1 VNRDDAPLAA
11 EAIVLSA
18 RDAGDARAR
27 CDALPPLRPVV
38 LLLDAPLDDA
48 TARALGA
55 RRPVALLPA
64 SAGALQVRAAIE
76 AVSAGLHVSGF
87 APPPRGAGGGSA
99 AKPGGVPAAGDPGLP
114 GEPLTPREVEVL
126 ELLGKGLTNADLGR
140 ALRISSHT
148 AKYHVAQILAKLGAS
163 SRAEAVH
170 TGLRRGLIGL

>member
-1 VNRDDAPLAA
+1 VIRDDPPLAPDPV
-11 EAIVLSA
+11 VLSA
-18 RDAGDARAR
+18 HDAGDARAR
-27 CDALPPLRPVV
+27 CDALPPLCPVV

-48 TARALGA
+48 TARALA
-55 RRPVALLPA
+55 MRRAVAMLPA
-64 SAGALQVRAAIE
+64 SAGAMQVRAAIE

-87 APPPRGAGGGSA
+87 APPPRHAGGGTTTA
-99 AKPGGVPAAGDPGLP
+99 DGLP
-114 GEPLTPREVEVL
+114 GEPLTPREIEVL

>member
-1 VNRDDAPLAA
+1 VTRDDAPLS
-11 EAIVLSA
+11 IDPVVLSVH
-18 RDAGDARAR
+18 DAGDARAR
-27 CDALPPLRPVV
+27 CDALPPGRPVV

-48 TARALGA
+48 TTRALA
-55 RRPVALLPA
+55 LRRPVATLPA
-64 SAGALQVRAAIE
+64 RAEAGQVRAAIE

-87 APPPRGAGGGSA
+87 APPRA
-99 AKPGGVPAAGDPGLP
+99 AASLAAGLP
-114 GEPLTPREVEVL
+114 GEPLTPREIEVL